1 MFKKNAKTF
10 FSAAILVL
18 TVALAGVVVYAYDLG
33 DLGAHGIYAPLKVEK
48 VWNDKGY
55 EKERPD
61 SITFNVAVESGGG
74 SYGTTYSIGEKDG
87 WRWSTSGNLL
97 GNPCRVSE
105 IPMVGYRTGYEISP
119 DDNGYKVTITNTYDP
134 TKYTVTYHDLLKK
147 EQLVEGEEP
156 FADEAHKDLR
166 YNSKTPDYNDG
177 NAPQHTGYNF
187 QGWSKYKDYAWPYMD
202 SIVQNDQDY
211 WAIWTKTYTIT
222 YVDGVEDEEV
232 FADQK
237 HPVEVKVTPT
247 LDRYVYTPRFE
258 GANGSREPA
267 REGYEFTGWTPKVD
281 TFVTGDKTYT
291 ATWKKTD
298 KKYTVTYKDS
308 LTADELKEGEEPFE
322 TEVHKDILHNA
333 RTPEYNNGIEPK
345 HEGYKFAGWYPT
357 VYDYVTKDMTYE
369 ARWVEAYTVTYTDG
383 VEDEEVF
390 EDQVYPNCGYGDETP
405 AFHWN
410 PVTRMFTAASGET
423 ADIPVREG
431 YKFTGW
437 TPEVDPYVYG
447 NAVYTATW
455 EKDKDPEPTTPTTPV
470 TPIYY
475 TVTYTDGVEGEEVFA
490 DQVTDKLVY
499 GTKTP
504 EFAGEPLRDGY
515 TFEGWTPVVADL
527 VTGNAIYTA
536 TWKPVENLDEPD
548 VPLSPGITLPPDEFL
563 DDPETPLGPA
573 PKLTDDVDDPDQPK
587 TGDEMPLMDLAGIM
601 IIAIGAL
608 GAVCLTRRKHS

>member
-187 QGWSKYKDYAWPYMD
+187 QGWSKYEDYVYPYMD

-345 HEGYKFAGWYPT
+345 HEGYKF
-357 VYDYVTKDMTYE
+357 
-369 ARWVEAYTVTYTDG
+369 
-383 VEDEEVF
+383 
-390 EDQVYPNCGYGDETP
+390 
-405 AFHWN
+405 
-410 PVTRMFTAASGET
+410 
-423 ADIPVREG
+423 
-431 YKFTGW
+431 TGW

-455 EKDKDPEPTTPTTPV
+455 EKDKDPEPTTPTAPV